1 MECYAC
7 DQEAI
12 ERCSRC
18 GNLYCAAHGDASPA
32 AGAQPFCA
40 ECLDPVN
47 ATPSGVA
54 FRASLFGLL
63 IASVLALW
71 LLIRPPSLPSES
83 SGAVRPL
90 PVVSQP
96 AQPTAAPSEETA
108 APNPETTA
116 APTTAP
122 PEATPVP
129 TEVPP
134 AGPIQYTIQDGD
146 TISGIATAHG
156 ISYLTLLEYNG
167 LTEEEASVLQPGDVI
182 SIPQ

>member
-18 GNLYCAAHGDASPA
+18 GNLYCPAHGDASPA
-32 AGAQPFCA
+32 GAQTYCA

-71 LLIRPPSLPSES
+71 LLIRPPSLPGES
-83 SGAVRPL
+83 SGAIRPL
-90 PVVSQP
+90 PVVSQS
-96 AQPTAAPSEETA
+96 AQPTTSPSAETA
-108 APNPETTA
+108 APTSEA
-116 APTTAP
+116 TAP
-122 PEATPVP
+122 PEATATPEGTPAP
-129 TEVPP
+129 TEAPP
-134 AGPIQYTIQDGD
+134 AGPIQYTMQEGD
-146 TISGIATAHG
+146 TVSGVAEQYG
-156 ISYLTLLEYNG
+156 IRYLDLLAFNG
-167 LTEEEASVLQPGDVI
+167 LSEEDAAVLQPGDVI

>member
-7 DQEAI
+7 DQEAV

-18 GNLYCAAHGDASPA
+18 GNLFCAAHGDANPE
-32 AGAQPFCA
+32 AQPFCA

-47 ATPSGVA
+47 ATPSGVV

-71 LLIRPPSLPSES
+71 FLIRPPSLPSES
-83 SGAVRPL
+83 SGAVRPV
-90 PVVSQP
+90 PVVSPTVP
-96 AQPTAAPSEETA
+96 AA
-108 APNPETTA
+108 TA
-116 APTTAP
+116 APT
-122 PEATPVP
+122 EAPVP
-129 TEVPP
+129 TAEITPAPTEAPPAPTEEPPP

-146 TISGIATAHG
+146 TISGIAAAYG
-156 ISYLTLLEYNG
+156 IDYFDLLAFND
-167 LTEEEASVLQPGDVI
+167 LTEEDATLLNPGDVI

>member
-18 GNLYCAAHGDASPA
+18 GNLFCAAHGDASPA
-32 AGAQPFCA
+32 SAQPFCA

-71 LLIRPPSLPSES
+71 FLIRPPSLPGES

-90 PVVSQP
+90 PVVP
-96 AQPTAAPSEETA
+96 
-108 APNPETTA
+108 TTA
-116 APTTAP
+116 APTSPPEATAEPTPEVTAVPSEAP
-122 PEATPVP
+122 PEATPAP
-129 TEVPP
+129 TEEPP

-146 TISGIATAHG
+146 TISSIAEAHG
-156 ISYLTLLEYNG
+156 ISYITLLEFNG
-167 LTEEEASVLQPGDVI
+167 LTEEDAQLLNPGDVI

>member
-32 AGAQPFCA
+32 AGAQPFCG

-71 LLIRPPSLPSES
+71 LLIRPPSLPGES

-90 PVVSQP
+90 PVVSP
-96 AQPTAAPSEETA
+96 DAGAATSAPEAIATATPEVTAAPPGAT
-108 APNPETTA
+108 P
-116 APTTAP
+116 APT
-122 PEATPVP
+122 EA
-129 TEVPP
+129 PP

-146 TISGIATAHG
+146 TISGIATANG
-156 ISYLTLLEYNG
+156 ISYLTLLEFNG
-167 LTEEEASVLQPGDVI
+167 LTEDEASVLQPGDVI

>member
-18 GNLYCAAHGDASPA
+18 GNLFCAAHGRIASTP
-32 AGAQPFCA
+32 GTQPFCA

-90 PVVSQP
+90 PVIS
-96 AQPTAAPSEETA
+96 PTAAPTASTPEATA
-108 APNPETTA
+108 ATTPEV
-116 APTTAP
+116 TAP
-122 PEATPVP
+122 PEATPAP
-129 TEVPP
+129 TEAPP

-146 TISGIATAHG
+146 TISSIAQAHG
-156 ISYLTLLEYNG
+156 ISYITLLEFNG
-167 LTEEEASVLQPGDVI
+167 LTEEDAQLLNPGDVI

>member
-32 AGAQPFCA
+32 AGAQPYCT

-90 PVVSQP
+90 PVVSQA
-96 AQPTAAPSEETA
+96 AQPTAAPSAETGAPTA
-108 APNPETTA
+108 APEPTA
-116 APTTAP
+116 PP
-122 PEATPVP
+122 PEATPAP
-129 TEVPP
+129 TEEPP
-134 AGPIQYTIQDGD
+134 AGPIQYTMQEGD
-146 TISGIATAHG
+146 TVSGVAEQYG
-156 ISYLTLLEYNG
+156 IRYLDLLAFNG
-167 LTEEEASVLQPGDVI
+167 LSEEDAAVLQPGDVI

>member
-32 AGAQPFCA
+32 AGAQPFCG

-47 ATPSGVA
+47 ATPSGMA

-71 LLIRPPSLPSES
+71 LLIRPPSLPGES
-83 SGAVRPL
+83 FGAVRPL
-90 PVVSQP
+90 PVVSP
-96 AQPTAAPSEETA
+96 SAAGATSAPEASGVGTPEVTA
-108 APNPETTA
+108 
-116 APTTAP
+116 AP
-122 PEATPVP
+122 PEATPAP
-129 TEVPP
+129 TEAPP

-146 TISGIATAHG
+146 TISGIATANG
-156 ISYLTLLEYNG
+156 ISYLTLLEFNG